1 MKKITLGQSDLQV
14 TPICLGTMTFGEQVA
29 ESTAH
34 QILNR
39 ALDLDLNFL
48 DTAEMYSVPAKA
60 ETCGATET
68 ILAIG
73 LQATLARAKKWCWP
87 PKWPVHHAACPGF
100 VKAQA

>member
-14 TPICLGTMTFGEQVA
+14 TPICLGTMTFGEQVT

-48 DTAEMYSVPAKA
+48 DRKSV
-60 ETCGATET
+60 
-68 ILAIG
+68 
-73 LQATLARAKKWCWP
+73 
-87 PKWPVHHAACPGF
+87 V
-100 VKAQA
+100 